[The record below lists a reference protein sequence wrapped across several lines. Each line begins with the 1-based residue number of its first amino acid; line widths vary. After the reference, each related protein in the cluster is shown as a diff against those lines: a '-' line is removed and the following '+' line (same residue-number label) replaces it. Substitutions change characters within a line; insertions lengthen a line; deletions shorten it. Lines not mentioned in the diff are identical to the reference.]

1 MHIHAYTTIFL
12 LKMTINQELDLIFI
26 KAASFFSVLAEPTRL
41 KIMHVLCD
49 GEQSVSRVMEEV
61 NSSQS
66 NVSRHLAAMCKVGVL
81 SRRKEGLM
89 VFYQIQDQQAVEF
102 CRTICVGIASDV
114 DVSDLVLP
122 NNTNHQNRSKH
133 VI

>member
-66 NVSRHLAAMCKVGVL
+66 NVS
-81 SRRKEGLM
+81 
-89 VFYQIQDQQAVEF
+89 
-102 CRTICVGIASDV
+102 
-114 DVSDLVLP
+114 
-122 NNTNHQNRSKH
+122 
-133 VI
+133 

>member
-1 MHIHAYTTIFL
+1 MHIHAYTTTLFE
-12 LKMTINQELDLIFI
+12 KMAINQELDLIFI

-49 GEQSVSRVMEEV
+49 GEQSVNRVMEEV

-66 NVSRHLAAMCKVGVL
+66 NVSRHLATMCKVGVL
-81 SRRKEGLM
+81 SRRKKGLM

-102 CRTICVGIASDV
+102 CRTICVGIASDA
-114 DVSDLVLP
+114 DVSNFVLP
-122 NNTNHQNRSKH
+122 NNTTHQNQPKH
-133 VI
+133 VL